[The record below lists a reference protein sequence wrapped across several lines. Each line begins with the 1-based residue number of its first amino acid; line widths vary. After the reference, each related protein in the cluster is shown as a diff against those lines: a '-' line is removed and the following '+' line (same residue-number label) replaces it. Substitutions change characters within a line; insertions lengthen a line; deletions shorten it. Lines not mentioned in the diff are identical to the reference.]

1 MVESLKLSFG
11 QEFEAK
17 FWSRCFSWNLIN
29 LHCDLKAVTVVKA
42 PNPWVRCAL
51 GNIFSTFAFSKEGK
65 GYFDRIVLILRQ
77 KFIMTKIA
85 RGWWVGVREVA
96 GGTDPTSFGLHPSR
110 SHSIKLPLSFG

>member
-65 GYFDRIVLILRQ
+65 GYFDRTVLILRQ
-77 KFIMTKIA
+77 KFIMTKL
-85 RGWWVGVREVA
+85 GGVA
-96 GGTDPTSFGLHPSR
+96 GLGFG
-110 SHSIKLPLSFG
+110 KLRVGPIPPVLDFIPAGVIV